1 MMLSYMADREVC
13 VTLKH
18 DVWQLS
24 EPGTL
29 CLTRDQAMM
38 LRTHLNQLGAQ
49 ILGEPDEDG

>member
-1 MMLSYMADREVC
+1 MMLSYTADREVC

-29 CLTRDQAMM
+29 CLTRTQAMM
-38 LRTHLNQLGAQ
+38 LRMHLNQLGVQ
-49 ILGEPDEDG
+49 IEGGPEEDG